1 MDIGGREEWWPGK
14 VSFPILVAR
23 FKDINLTLLL
33 VVFPAIMA
41 KLIYHSIKST
51 FNEHTRHK
59 NQWKVLSQWCFGF
72 LNVIIT
78 KSKLFIALF
87 NNLPD
92 KPILLYPS

>member
-1 MDIGGREEWWPGK
+1 ME
-14 VSFPILVAR
+14 S
-23 FKDINLTLLL
+23 
-33 VVFPAIMA
+33 VVPM
-41 KLIYHSIKST
+41 
-51 FNEHTRHK
+51 
-59 NQWKVLSQWCFGF
+59 VFGF